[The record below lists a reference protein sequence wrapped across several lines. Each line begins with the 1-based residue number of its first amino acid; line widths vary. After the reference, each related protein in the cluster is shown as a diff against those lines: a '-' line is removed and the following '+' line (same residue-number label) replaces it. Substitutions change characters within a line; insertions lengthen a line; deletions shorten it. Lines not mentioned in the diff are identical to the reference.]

1 MKSVMMFDPKDS
13 DEETAT
19 KYMNWIR
26 DNNIYRGNEH
36 EILCGRE
43 SEEKQRRRKID
54 DSKTI

>member
-1 MKSVMMFDPKDS
+1 MVFDPKDS

-26 DNNIYRGNEH
+26 DNNIYRGNEI

-43 SEEKQRRRKID
+43 SEEKQRWRQVNGSR
-54 DSKTI
+54 SV